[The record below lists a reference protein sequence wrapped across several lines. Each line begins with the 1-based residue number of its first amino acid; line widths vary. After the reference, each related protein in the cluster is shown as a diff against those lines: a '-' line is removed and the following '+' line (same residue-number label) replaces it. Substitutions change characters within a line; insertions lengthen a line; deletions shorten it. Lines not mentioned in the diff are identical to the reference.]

1 MSTDHNDGSP
11 PPAAEPK
18 AARPVAQPRMLLIG
32 VGVLVLGA
40 AVIALRPKR
49 RPSGPPTQSSARDL
63 LRPGAPPSGGATGA
77 PTPPGAYPAAGAA
90 ELALVAPLA
99 VGDPLAGGVVTR
111 ISAVQQGFMHVLA
124 TKDGQTFNLGVG
136 LARAGVAGLR
146 AGPYVVYIL
155 GSTTP
160 NPAAYPIADAL
171 VRVIRLNAATPAPP
185 GMSEGTFGG
194 AAR

>member
-1 MSTDHNDGSP
+1 
-11 PPAAEPK
+11 
-18 AARPVAQPRMLLIG
+18 MLLIG
-32 VGVLVLGA
+32 VGVLALGA

-49 RPSGPPTQSSARDL
+49 RPSGPPAQSSARDL
-63 LRPGAPPSGGATGA
+63 LRPGAPPSGA
-77 PTPPGAYPAAGAA
+77 PTPPGAYSAAGAA

-111 ISAVQQGFMHVLA
+111 ISAVRQGFMHVFA

-136 LARAGVAGLR
+136 LARAGVTGLR